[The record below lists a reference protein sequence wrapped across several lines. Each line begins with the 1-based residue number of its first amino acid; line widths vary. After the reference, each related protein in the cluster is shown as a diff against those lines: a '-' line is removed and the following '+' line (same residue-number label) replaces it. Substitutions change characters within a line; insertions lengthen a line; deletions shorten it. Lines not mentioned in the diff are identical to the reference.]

1 MQQLIG
7 QRNKVCKLRARRA
20 RTRKGKPLADDQ
32 HSSTHDS
39 SHNRRRHADWCPTRN
54 QNKARA
60 HALAKSAD
68 LEPSQ
73 PPPVQLGVQ
82 LIDRTQNFTRSSREG
97 SIPIAWG
104 WVGKLRP
111 KAGGSKKLPCSSC
124 SLWAHNPQGSRASNP
139 QRKVKWMHR
148 VSLNGKALRTMLELN
163 PGDHFSI
170 KQGWGKFGSSL
181 ERWRHRRKIISRKK
195 RRLR

>member
-20 RTRKGKPLADDQ
+20 RTREGKPLADDQ

-111 KAGGSKKLPCSSC
+111 KAGGSKNVPVPPARYEHITLKGAEHQIHKGKLNECIGLAWTGKTLEQCLNSTQAIIS
-124 SLWAHNPQGSRASNP
+124 ASN
-139 QRKVKWMHR
+139 KVEKNLAHLWDAGDAEER
-148 VSLNGKALRTMLELN
+148 LLVEKTKA
-163 PGDHFSI
+163 
-170 KQGWGKFGSSL
+170 
-181 ERWRHRRKIISRKK
+181 
-195 RRLR
+195 